1 MLIPII
7 LAGGSGTR
15 LWPMSRRDYP
25 KQFLSPLGG
34 NSLFQDT
41 VTRLEGLSETSDPVI
56 ICNENH
62 RFLVAE
68 QLRMADLSAKSI
80 LLEPVGRNT
89 APAIACAA
97 QLALDISADAILLVM
112 PSDHVIQQSDTFKS
126 CVMIGQSEANEGKLV
141 TFGIVADRPETG
153 YGYIKR
159 SEGPG
164 TNESFAVDSFVE
176 KPDLQT
182 AQQYINSGHYYWN
195 SGIFLFR
202 ADAYLKELERFEP
215 DILTYT
221 AEAYNKRQH
230 DMDFTRLDEKAFSS
244 CPAQSIDYAVME
256 KTDRAVVIPLDA
268 GWSDV
273 GNWSALSDISGSDE
287 YQNVKQGD
295 VFTHD
300 VNVCYLQSN
309 HRMLAAI
316 GLTNTIVVE
325 TADAVLVA
333 DKNKTQEVKH
343 IVDQL
348 MAADRCEHEH
358 HVCVFRPWGS
368 FETIDEGPGFK
379 VKRIVV
385 KPGGQLSLQKHHQR
399 AEHWVVVK
407 GEATVTNGDKTFKLE
422 ADQSTYIPIETQ
434 HRLENQQETPLE
446 IIEVQT
452 GSYLGEDDIVRF
464 EDVYGR

>member
-1 MLIPII
+1 MKGII

-15 LWPMSRRDYP
+15 LWPLSRRDYP
-25 KQFLSPLGG
+25 KQFLTPLGD
-34 NSLFQDT
+34 NSLFQET
-41 VTRLEGLSETSDPVI
+41 VTRLQGLDEIHDPLI

-68 QLRMADLSAKSI
+68 QLRQIERSAESI

-97 QLALDISADAILLVM
+97 LLAREISPDATLLVM
-112 PSDHVIQQSDTFKS
+112 PSDHVIQQADTFREN
-126 CVMIGQSEANEGKLV
+126 VMIGQAEANDGKLV
-141 TFGIVADRPETG
+141 TFGIVANKPETG
-153 YGYIKR
+153 YGYIKKAQ
-159 SEGPG
+159 G
-164 TNESFAVDSFVE
+164 THHKESFMVEAFVE
-176 KPDLQT
+176 KPDQPT
-182 AQQYINSGHYYWN
+182 AQRYIDSGDYYWN
-195 SGIFLFR
+195 AGIFMFR
-202 ADAYLKELERFEP
+202 ADSYLQELEQFEP
-215 DILTYT
+215 EMLACTT
-221 AEAYNKRQH
+221 EAYSKRQD
-230 DMDFTRLDEKAFSS
+230 DMDFSRLDKETFSN
-244 CPAQSIDYAVME
+244 CPAQSIDYAIME
-256 KTDRAVVIPLDA
+256 KTDRAVVVPLDA

-273 GNWSALSDISGSDE
+273 GSWSALSDISECDDD
-287 YQNVKQGD
+287 QNIKQGD
-295 VFTHD
+295 VFTHE
-300 VNVCYLQSN
+300 VNDCYLQSN

-316 GLTNTIVVE
+316 GLDNTIVIE

-333 DKNKTQEVKH
+333 DKNRAQDVKH
-343 IVDQL
+343 IVEQL

-358 HVCVFRPWGS
+358 HVCVYRPWGS

-407 GEATVTNGDKTFKLE
+407 GTAQVTRGEDELTLDH
-422 ADQSTYIPIETQ
+422 DQSIYIPLETK
-434 HRLENQQETPLE
+434 HRLKNTTDEPLE

-452 GSYLGEDDIVRF
+452 GEYLGEDDIVRF